1 MTLVA
6 NPQAMPDTITPAI
19 PPLPAPLPDREATP
33 AEIDAWW
40 RQYDIYVRAVGEVNR
55 VAAIAASNK
64 HAQAQADTAAAMD
77 RAAES
82 QLALI
87 RELTQTPPLAGAPT
101 PDLPPDAPT
110 PDLPPDA
117 MAEILAFVRR
127 NDAMLKSY

>member
-1 MTLVA
+1 
-6 NPQAMPDTITPAI
+6 MPETIAPTI
-19 PPLPAPLPDREATP
+19 PPVPAPLPDNATP
-33 AEIDAWW
+33 AQIDAWW
-40 RQYDIYVRAVGEVNR
+40 RQYDIHLRAVGEVNR

-64 HAQAQADTAAAMD
+64 HGQAQSDTAAAMD
-77 RAAES
+77 RAAEA

-101 PDLPPDAPT
+101 PE
-110 PDLPPDA
+110 LPPDA

>member
-1 MTLVA
+1 MTLTTDS
-6 NPQAMPDTITPAI
+6 QTMPDTIAPAI

-64 HAQAQADTAAAMD
+64 HAQAQADTAVAMA
-77 RAAES
+77 RAAEA

-87 RELTQTPPLAGAPT
+87 RELTQTPPLA
-101 PDLPPDAPT
+101 DAPT
-110 PDLPPDA
+110 PELPPDA